1 MRKLL
6 RVRGID
12 VEDSCPFCHSA
23 PETIDHVLLL
33 CPVSKRWWFAATGG
47 LRVQEDTTVQGFLH
61 QIFELHDST
70 LEAPNVAVLWV
81 IWEARN
87 LSIFQGKQPTV
98 EGVLARVQMMKAPPR
113 APSVVADVRVPPAS
127 WLRPPPIPSS

>member
-1 MRKLL
+1 M
-6 RVRGID
+6 
-12 VEDSCPFCHSA
+12 
-23 PETIDHVLLL
+23 
-33 CPVSKRWWFAATGG
+33 
-47 LRVQEDTTVQGFLH
+47 QGFLH

-70 LEAPNVAVLWV
+70 LEALNVAVLWV

-113 APSVVADVRVPPAS
+113 APPVVVDVRVPPAS
-127 WLRPPPIPSS
+127 WLRPPPIPSR